1 MARRRKGKPI
11 NGWLIVDKPAGM
23 TSTAVVNAVRRITGA
38 AKAGHAGTLDPLATG
53 VLPIALGEATKTVP
67 YAMDSAKRYRF
78 TVRWGEARDTDDAE
92 GADTATSPVRPSPDE
107 IEAVL
112 ARFTGEI
119 DQRPPVY
126 SAIKVDG
133 RRSYDLAREDRAP
146 VLEMRKVRIDS
157 IALVEA
163 ADPDHASF
171 DVACGKGAY
180 MRSLARDIAEALG
193 TVGHIA
199 ALRRTAVGTFTA
211 DEAISLEHLRD
222 VGHSPARFEQC
233 LLSVVTALDD
243 IPALALADLEA
254 DRLRSGRAV
263 QVLRTADRALIET
276 LDDGAIL
283 CAMDGQTPV
292 ALTRLEG
299 MEIHPVRVFN
309 L

>member
-11 NGWLIVDKPAGM
+11 NGWLVVDKPAGM

-78 TVRWGEARDTDDAE
+78 TLRWGEARDTDDAE
-92 GADTATSPVRPSPDE
+92 GAVPATSPVRPE
-107 IEAVL
+107 RAAIEAVL
-112 ARFTGEI
+112 PRFTGEI
-119 DQRPPVY
+119 DQRPPIY

-133 RRSYDLAREDRAP
+133 RRSYDLARADQAP
-146 VLEMRKVRIDS
+146 VLAMRPVRIDS
-157 IALVEA
+157 ISLAEM
-163 ADPDHASF
+163 ADADHASF

-180 MRSLARDIAEALG
+180 MRALARDIAEALG
-193 TVGHIA
+193 TVGHVS
-199 ALRRTAVGTFTA
+199 ALRRTAVGGFRA
-211 DEAISLEHLRD
+211 EGAISLEHLSD

-233 LLSVVTALDD
+233 LLSVATALDD

-254 DRLRSGRAV
+254 DRLRMGRAV
-263 QVLRTADRALIET
+263 QVLRTADRVVIEA

-283 CAMDGQTPV
+283 RAMDGKTLI

>member
-1 MARRRKGKPI
+1 MARKRKGKPI
-11 NGWLIVDKPAGM
+11 NGWLVIDKPAGM
-23 TSTAVVNAVRRITGA
+23 TSTAVVGAVRRITGA

-92 GADTATSPVRPSPDE
+92 GTVTATSSVRPDRAA

-112 ARFTGEI
+112 PFSGEI

-133 RRSYDLAREDRAP
+133 RRSYDLAREDQAP
-146 VLEMRKVRIDS
+146 VLAMRRVRVDS
-157 IALVEA
+157 IVLVEMSDA
-163 ADPDHASF
+163 DHASF
-171 DVACGKGAY
+171 DVACGKGTY
-180 MRSLARDIAEALG
+180 MRALARDIAEALG
-193 TVGHIA
+193 TVGHVA
-199 ALRRTAVGTFTA
+199 ALRRTAVGAFVA
-211 DEAISLEHLRD
+211 EEAISLEQLSD
-222 VGHSPARFEQC
+222 LGHSPARFEQS
-233 LLSVVTALDD
+233 LLSVATALDD
-243 IPALALADLEA
+243 IPALALADLEV
-254 DRLRSGRAV
+254 DRLRRGRAV
-263 QVLRTADRALIET
+263 QVLRTADRAMIET
-276 LDDGAIL
+276 LEDGAIL
-283 CAMDGQTPV
+283 CAMDGETLI